1 VPTHTERKKYKY
13 LFIGSEQRSTLHQER
28 ITPCMHLS
36 GTLAP
41 DAAGQL
47 NILGHNGD
55 ALGVN
60 GAEIRVLEEAHE
72 IGLAGLLEGPDGG
85 RLEPE
90 VGLEVLGYLS
100 DKALE
105 GQLADEKLGGLLVA
119 ADLAEG
125 DGAGPVPKRKIFLFR
140 MSPKVANFGEN

>member
-1 VPTHTERKKYKY
+1 MVRVSVTAINVPTHTERNI
-13 LFIGSEQRSTLHQER
+13 FIFRQWTAFDTHSGAHVSSIHFILKS
-28 ITPCMHLS
+28 S

-55 ALGVN
+55 ALGVD
-60 GAEIRVLEEAHE
+60 GAEIRVLEKAHE
-72 IGLAGLLEGPDGG
+72 VGLAGLLEGPDGG

-90 VGLEVLGYLS
+90 VGLEVLGDLS

-105 GQLADEKLGGLLVA
+105 GQLPNEKLGGLLIA
-119 ADLAEG
+119 ADLAES
-125 DGAGPVPKRKIFLFR
+125 DGAGPVPVRKN
-140 MSPKVANFGEN
+140 V